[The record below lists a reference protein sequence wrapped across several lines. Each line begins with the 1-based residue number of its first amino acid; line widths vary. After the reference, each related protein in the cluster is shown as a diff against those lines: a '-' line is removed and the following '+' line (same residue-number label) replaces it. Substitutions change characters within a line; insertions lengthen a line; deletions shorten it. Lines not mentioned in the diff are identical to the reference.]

1 LAVAFVVFIFSL
13 LNKKSKA
20 NDELPSAFS
29 FLVVRETTYEKDE
42 EGIDNEEDESQSQS
56 HFVTPKNRWNDSKWK
71 NTKSATPYPLKK
83 IGLFGCVFFLS
94 FITENITFRRK
105 NIFLPGISL
114 IHEVIKFL
122 F

>member
-1 LAVAFVVFIFSL
+1 VVAFVVFIFSL

-83 IGLFGCVFFLS
+83 IGLFGCVFFCPLLLK
-94 FITENITFRRK
+94 ILHLEEK
-105 NIFLPGISL
+105 IFFCQAF
-114 IHEVIKFL
+114 H
-122 F
+122 